1 MASSLKTFALVGL
14 ICGYFI
20 LICSIYYAI
29 ENVTKIVS
37 GDNVGFLG
45 LPVNL
50 AWALM
55 TFAFIVSIKKK
66 NLKLA
71 KLYKTF
77 FVTSFIGTV
86 LLEVILIHV
95 EADNQVQ
102 IYETTVNV
110 WTLTLIVIGVALG
123 MNIIQ

>member
-1 MASSLKTFALVGL
+1 
-14 ICGYFI
+14 
-20 LICSIYYAI
+20 
-29 ENVTKIVS
+29 
-37 GDNVGFLG
+37 
-45 LPVNL
+45 
-50 AWALM
+50 M
-55 TFAFIVSIKKK
+55 TFAFLVSIKKK

-110 WTLTLIVIGVALG
+110 WTLTVIVIGVALVIFAAFLW
-123 MNIIQ
+123 IITQVIRYIESENETGEATEIFKPIQ

>member
-1 MASSLKTFALVGL
+1 MFSV
-14 ICGYFI
+14 
-20 LICSIYYAI
+20 
-29 ENVTKIVS
+29 N
-37 GDNVGFLG
+37 GDNIGFFG

-50 AWALM
+50 AWVLM
-55 TFAFIVSIKKK
+55 TFAFLVSIKKVKLVGLDRGVSYIKFIFQK

-86 LLEVILIHV
+86 LIEVILIHV

-102 IYETTVNV
+102 VYETTVNV
-110 WTLTLIVIGVALG
+110 WTFTVIVIGVALG
-123 MNIIQ
+123 RNMIELIDI